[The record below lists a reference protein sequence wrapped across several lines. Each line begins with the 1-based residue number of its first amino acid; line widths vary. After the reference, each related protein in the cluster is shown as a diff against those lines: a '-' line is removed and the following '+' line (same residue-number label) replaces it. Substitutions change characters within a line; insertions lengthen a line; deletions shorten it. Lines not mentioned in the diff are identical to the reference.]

1 MKLPTLVVAAMLA
14 SSAAHADAIVIGCP
28 LIKMYS
34 ESDVGMLLTKARS
47 IISEQEVNQIYSRY
61 VVLKNACQTNSNA
74 SRIVPVSATLR
85 NWLAQNGVN
94 ISRLGKQL

>member
-1 MKLPTLVVAAMLA
+1 MKLPALVALTMLV
-14 SSAAHADAIVIGCP
+14 SSTAYADNIVIGCP

-34 ESDVGMLLTKARS
+34 DSDVSMLLTRARS
-47 IISEQEVNQIYSRY
+47 IISEQEINQIYSRY
-61 VVLKNACQTNSNA
+61 VTLKNACQTNSNA

-85 NWLAQNGVN
+85 NWLAQNGVS

>member
-1 MKLPTLVVAAMLA
+1 MKLPALVVLTMLV
-14 SSAAHADAIVIGCP
+14 SSTAYADTIVIGCP

-34 ESDVGMLLTKARS
+34 DSDVSMLLARARS
-47 IISEQEVNQIYSRY
+47 IISEQEINQIYSRY

-74 SRIVPVSATLR
+74 SRVVPVSATLR

-94 ISRLGKQL
+94 VSRLGKQL

>member
-1 MKLPTLVVAAMLA
+1 MKLPTLVIATMLVASTAR
-14 SSAAHADAIVIGCP
+14 ADSIVIGCP
-28 LIKMYS
+28 LLSMYND
-34 ESDVGMLLTKARS
+34 SDVSMLLSKARS
-47 IISEQEVNQIYSRY
+47 IISEREINQIYSRY

-74 SRIVPVSATLR
+74 SRVVPVSATLR